1 MIKLFFWFIHE
12 IHNNSQCHQCFK
24 HFTDGDILSGWCLD
38 LLSEEVVNGEA
49 RREASLES
57 SHDYFSLLSHNK
69 RSVS

>member
-1 MIKLFFWFIHE
+1 MIKLFFGSFTKFTTILNV
-12 IHNNSQCHQCFK
+12 ISVK